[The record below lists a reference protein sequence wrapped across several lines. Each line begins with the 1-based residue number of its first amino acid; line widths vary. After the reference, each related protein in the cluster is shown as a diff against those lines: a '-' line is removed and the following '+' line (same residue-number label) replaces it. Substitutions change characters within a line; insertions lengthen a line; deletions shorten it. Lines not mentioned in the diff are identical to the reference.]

1 MKRKIVIATAAA
13 ALLVGGGT
21 ATAFAVV
28 GGDGDGDRG
37 VHKSSVELKGDDRDD
52 ADDRDDDKNE
62 RDDRDDR
69 ADDRADG
76 KDDAD
81 DRAAAPTGV
90 KVTAAE
96 AIATALKERSGT
108 VVSVDLD
115 EDDSKVAWDVEIIG
129 ADRNVHN
136 VTVDPGNGK
145 VLGSY
150 AEKDDDDRDDVK
162 RDLAAL
168 KGAQVNAQDAVRAAA
183 AYGTVTSLDLDD
195 DGSGAWDAETRASGK
210 AADWTVSLTSAKVAP
225 AAADTDDDS
234 DSDDSDD

>member
-28 GGDGDGDRG
+28 GGDGGDDRG
-37 VHKSSVELKGDDRDD
+37 VHKSSVELKGDERDD
-52 ADDRDDDKNE
+52 HDDLDDRDE

-69 ADDRADG
+69 ADG
-76 KDDAD
+76 KDDTD
-81 DRAAAPTGV
+81 DRAATPTGV

-129 ADRNVHN
+129 GDRNVHN

-225 AAADTDDDS
+225 AAADTESDSDDDS
-234 DSDDSDD
+234 DSDD